1 VASFPTIKRKS
12 TTAAEATLAKPL
24 APEDIRPGD
33 FVAPLYVIA
42 EVPSF
47 WWRADGW
54 NLPIDEPVRIR
65 LTPPSDGAP
74 LKVRSVCVPFVLV
87 KTATGGQSTIDVRTC
102 QLARLDAAHA
112 ARAWKACKKAARRAR
127 AEATAKPQQA

>member
-1 VASFPTIKRKS
+1 MASSVKIESESSVANR
-12 TTAAEATLAKPL
+12 ATLAKPL

-33 FVAPLYVIA
+33 FVAPLFVIA

-47 WWRADGW
+47 WWRADVW
-54 NLPIDEPVRIR
+54 NLPVNEPVRVR
-65 LTPPSDGAP
+65 LTPPSDGGP

-87 KTATGGQSTIDVRTC
+87 KTVTGDHSTIDVRTC

-127 AEATAKPQQA
+127 AEAAAKPQQA